1 MWRQRYTRAA
11 PGGRPGNGA
20 SNLASHPDVQPYA
33 SRNGRRRPGATPL
46 IQELHPPPTGDPALA
61 AAGDAHAFG
70 RLYRDHVARV
80 HTLACRMIGDD
91 DADEVTQDVF
101 VRAWEKLRTF
111 RGEAAFGTWLHR
123 LAVNLILARRTS
135 RSVRHGRDG
144 GAEALETIACRPAA
158 PELKMDFE
166 RAIKHL
172 PDGARQIFVL
182 FDVEG
187 YRHEEIA
194 EMLNVSVGTSKS
206 QLHRARMILREH
218 LT

>member
-1 MWRQRYTRAA
+1 M
-11 PGGRPGNGA
+11 
-20 SNLASHPDVQPYA
+20 DDD
-33 SRNGRRRPGATPL
+33 PGATPL
-46 IQELHPPPTGDPALA
+46 IQELQSPATGDATLA

-80 HTLACRMIGDD
+80 HTLASRMMGDD
-91 DADEVTQDVF
+91 EADEVTQDVF

-123 LAVNLILARRTS
+123 LAVNLILARRSARTL
-135 RSVRHGRDG
+135 RQGRDG
-144 GAEALETIACRPAA
+144 GADALDAIAGRAAA
-158 PELKMDFE
+158 PELKVDFE
-166 RAIKHL
+166 RALRHL
-172 PDGARQIFVL
+172 PDGARQVFVL

-194 EMLNVSVGTSKS
+194 TMLEISVGTSKS
-206 QLHRARMILREH
+206 QLHRARMMLREH